1 VGTAYTL
8 RLSFTLNAVSASTR
22 LSGGWGCDN
31 HGLIQLNGAT
41 PTGTGV
47 LSLTGGAYSNFGVIH
62 FFTLAAPFVVG
73 VNTLD
78 VLVTDDGNPGGL
90 NVTKL
95 KLTP

>member
-1 VGTAYTL
+1 VPSGT
-8 RLSFTLNAVSASTR
+8 TR

-31 HGLIQLNGAT
+31 HGLIQLNGST
-41 PTGTGV
+41 PLGTGA
-47 LSLTGGAYSNFGVIH
+47 LSLTGGVLSNFGVVH
-62 FFTLAAPFVVG
+62 FFDLAGSFRPG

-78 VLVTDDGNPGGL
+78 FLVTDDGNPGGL